1 MESNRSNWLYA
12 SMIGGA
18 AALGLAAYYIFRV
31 PQTPPVNV
39 GGKKEE
45 GRKEKG
51 EEEIGRTPFY
61 RASRYVS
68 R

>member
-18 AALGLAAYYIFRV
+18 AALGLAAYYLFQV
-31 PQTPPVNV
+31 PHTHPGNG

-45 GRKEKG
+45 GRKEKRD
-51 EEEIGRTPFY
+51 EEVVRTPFY